1 MQMTTVVSQTDLTRK
16 TRQVV
21 DRARRG
27 YTVIVESHGHE
38 QVVMMDAMDYRIV
51 SAVVAW
57 QGLPPHR
64 APINDE
70 TQEMSGL
77 SEVEVAAAIK
87 AAGGNEQARWN
98 RVMEAYLD
106 GHINLGRAANLLQ
119 VSRYE
124 LETRFR
130 RLGVALRLGPETIQ
144 EAQAEAQTIRQ
155 WHTGQ

>member
-16 TRQVV
+16 TRQIV

-38 QVVMMDAMDYRIV
+38 QVVMIDAMDYRIV

-57 QGLPPHR
+57 QGLLPHP

-77 SEVEVAAAIK
+77 SEAEVAAVIK
-87 AAGGNEQARWN
+87 AASGDEQARWN
-98 RVMEAYLD
+98 RVVEAYLD

-144 EAQAEAQTIRQ
+144 EAQAEAQTVRQ

>member
-16 TRQVV
+16 TRQIV

-38 QVVMMDAMDYRIV
+38 QVVMIDAMDYRIV

-57 QGLPPHR
+57 QGLPPHP

-77 SEVEVAAAIK
+77 SEAEVAAVIK
-87 AAGGNEQARWN
+87 AASGDEQARWN
-98 RVMEAYLD
+98 RVVEAYLD

-144 EAQAEAQTIRQ
+144 EAQAEAQTVRQ